1 MQQSELLWLRDD
13 VVYLG
18 AGWGGPDWKRFVLRR
33 LKKFPGGDV
42 RR

>member
-18 AGWGGPDWKRFVLRR
+18 VGGGPDWKRFVFHR